1 MQIYHMLMYE
11 SDEYREQFSNQV
23 SGTVDSS
30 QRTFGPASRPYYE
43 PAQWAMTHPSS
54 NSRELI
60 PDLRPDERKRA
71 IEEPVLMKPL
81 TFDDDL
87 PSLMSIL
94 GSIPGAFNT
103 MCFKTPLLA
112 DYGYNPSWWQGASIG
127 VSGPSVIDDE
137 ETLNAAEE
145 LIFETQRLMAFM
157 ECTSRAY
164 GSVEALSSLRLLQQ
178 VDKTKSSTKKLADR
192 FLLAWD
198 TAANSVAS
206 HQGLSKL
213 FRSVAYQEI
222 GEEVTHTP
230 FWCFEC
236 TLENISEPWTL
247 YDAVD
252 SAIWST
258 DERTNQSG
266 TAYIQQA
273 ADIFVI
279 RLIQPNTSASGL
291 MISVPGRWYIDRYLP
306 ENAKAAK
313 KMRMN
318 MAQCRIRLSEINET
332 QNNLLQFHSLREG
345 KAFDALSLLKTVIS
359 HFEERDMPEPLAQAG
374 DIGDNPSPGQ
384 EQSVKHAEITGQLR
398 NAFNRIANKVQGDS
412 IKKSLLEDK

>member
-1 MQIYHMLMYE
+1 
-11 SDEYREQFSNQV
+11 
-23 SGTVDSS
+23 
-30 QRTFGPASRPYYE
+30 
-43 PAQWAMTHPSS
+43 MTHPSS

-60 PDLRPDERKRA
+60 PDLQPDDRKRA

-87 PSLMSIL
+87 PSLLSIL

-103 MCFKTPLLA
+103 MCLKTPLLA

-127 VSGPSVIDDE
+127 VSGPPVVDDE
-137 ETLNAAEE
+137 EILNAAEE

-164 GSVEALSSLRLLQQ
+164 GSVEALASLKLLQQ
-178 VDKTKSSTKKLADR
+178 IDKTKSSTKKLADR

-198 TAANSVAS
+198 TAANLVAS

-222 GEEVTHTP
+222 GDEATHTP

-252 SAIWST
+252 SAIWSA
-258 DERTNQSG
+258 DQKTNQNS

-279 RLIQPNTSASGL
+279 RLIQPDTSASGL

-313 KMRMN
+313 KMRLN
-318 MAQCRIRLSEINET
+318 MAQCRLRLSEITET

-345 KAFDALSLLKTVIS
+345 KAFDALNLLKTVLS
-359 HFEERDMPEPLAQAG
+359 HFERHDTPEPLVQTG
-374 DIGDNPSPGQ
+374 DIENNSSTGQ
-384 EQSVKHAEITGQLR
+384 EQPENHAEIIIQLR
-398 NAFNRIANKVQGDS
+398 SAFSKIASKVHGN
-412 IKKSLLEDK
+412 LF

>member
-1 MQIYHMLMYE
+1 MLMRE
-11 SDEYREQFSNQV
+11 QDEYEEQFSSQV

-30 QRTFGPASRPYYE
+30 QHVFGPASRPYYE

-54 NSRELI
+54 YSREI
-60 PDLRPDERKRA
+60 VPDLQPDHRKRA

-87 PSLMSIL
+87 PSLISIL

-103 MCFKTPLLA
+103 MCLKIPLLA
-112 DYGYNPSWWQGASIG
+112 DYGHNPSWWQGASIE
-127 VSGPSVIDDE
+127 VCGPSVVDGE
-137 ETLNAAEE
+137 EPFNAAEE
-145 LIFETQRLMAFM
+145 LLYETQRLMAFM

-164 GSVEALSSLRLLQQ
+164 GSVDALSSLRLLQQ
-178 VDKTKSSTKKLADR
+178 LDKTKSSMRKLADR

-206 HQGLSKL
+206 HQGSSKL

-222 GEEVTHTP
+222 GGEVTHTP

-258 DERTNQSG
+258 DQRTSQNS

-273 ADIFVI
+273 AGIFVI

-291 MISVPGRWYIDRYLP
+291 MISIPGRWYIDRYLP

-313 KMRMN
+313 KMRME
-318 MAQCRIRLSEINET
+318 MAQCRLRLSEITEM

-345 KAFDALSLLKTVIS
+345 KAFDALRLLKTVIS
-359 HFEERDMPEPLAQAG
+359 HFEKRDVNEPLVETG
-374 DIGDNPSPGQ
+374 DIRDNALPVQ
-384 EQSVKHAEITGQLR
+384 EQSVDNSEIANQLR
-398 NAFNRIANKVQGDS
+398 TAFNRIASKVQGD
-412 IKKSLLEDK
+412 